1 MISPLLANL
10 YLRRFVLGWKQRG
23 LEQSLGSRIVTY
35 AGVQTDLPEG
45 DFAMKQRYLLGF
57 VLTGVAMLM
66 LSGCASYGV
75 IDNEPLT
82 ESTSTPSYSIKNRY
96 GNNESGGDIRLSLS
110 FSGGGTR
117 AAALAY
123 GVLEELRDTTVV
135 IDGQQKRLLDEI
147 DTISS
152 VSGGS
157 FTSAYY
163 GLYGERIFED
173 FKDVFLTRD
182 VERSLVRG
190 LFNPFRWFST
200 KGRTEMAVKLYE
212 KEVFHGATFADMNR
226 EGAPL
231 ILINA
236 SDLGYGVRFSFV
248 QEYFDLLCSDI
259 NSFPVARA
267 VTASSAVPLVF
278 HPIVVENYHDCKRAG
293 KPEWMTAAAK
303 RLADNPELSD
313 VLRGLETYYEEDRR
327 KYAHFVDGGIT
338 DNLGLRATYE
348 VIEIAGGVDATYKK
362 LGRKPPRYGIMISVN
377 ASTDP
382 ELELDMTNKQPS
394 VAETIGAMSNVQLHR
409 YNDATLEL
417 MRQSMKRWVE
427 DMSTPDGPVSRYIAQ
442 VSFQDVMQP
451 EAQRFFNRIP
461 TGFSLSEEQVDRL
474 IEAGHEL
481 LRNNPEYQR
490 FLADLGGAQM
500 QASSTPATH

>member
-1 MISPLLANL
+1 MRTVLFFLL
-10 YLRRFVLGWKQRG
+10 
-23 LEQSLGSRIVTY
+23 
-35 AGVQTDLPEG
+35 
-45 DFAMKQRYLLGF
+45 
-57 VLTGVAMLM
+57 
-66 LSGCASYGV
+66 
-75 IDNEPLT
+75 
-82 ESTSTPSYSIKNRY
+82 
-96 GNNESGGDIRLSLS
+96 
-110 FSGGGTR
+110 
-117 AAALAY
+117 AAALLSPTLVFARVNFFVE
-123 GVLEELRDTTVV
+123 GGGATNQT
-135 IDGQQKRLLDEI
+135 QKDEFDALLD
-147 DTISS
+147 
-152 VSGGS
+152 
-157 FTSAYY
+157 
-163 GLYGERIFED
+163 
-173 FKDVFLTRD
+173 
-182 VERSLVRG
+182 
-190 LFNPFRWFST
+190 
-200 KGRTEMAVKLYE
+200 
-212 KEVFHGATFADMNR
+212 
-226 EGAPL
+226 
-231 ILINA
+231 
-236 SDLGYGVRFSFV
+236 
-248 QEYFDLLCSDI
+248 
-259 NSFPVARA
+259 
-267 VTASSAVPLVF
+267 
-278 HPIVVENYHDCKRAG
+278 PIVVENYHDCKRAG

-348 VIEIAGGVDATYKK
+348 IIEIAGGVDATYKE
-362 LGRKPPRYGIMISVN
+362 LGLKPPRYGIMISVN

-427 DMSTPDGPVSRYIAQ
+427 DMSTTDGPVSRYIAQ